1 MFTFKTNLEAP
12 RYKLINI
19 DFNNYKM
26 VSVSNKMK
34 LLDAMDSLKTDNYIA
49 SISSLCF
56 TLFQSY

>member
-26 VSVSNKMK
+26 VSMSNKIK
-34 LLDAMDSLKTDNYIA
+34 FLDIMDKDESLKADNYIA
-49 SISSLCF
+49 SFSNLCS
-56 TLFQSY
+56 TLF

>member
-1 MFTFKTNLEAP
+1 
-12 RYKLINI
+12 
-19 DFNNYKM
+19 M